1 MPLFSALAGAG
12 LARHTVAITPSVAL
26 MSLLSQGP
34 RGLTFKLALFY
45 IALSLPTLL
54 LVEWT
59 VFAFEFRELMG
70 AVDRGR
76 LAAATEL
83 AADDLQRI
91 WPRGDGAD
99 DTQRALSTWA
109 ESLVL
114 QLERPRQGLSPEASY
129 VLTELSTAPIA
140 AAIID
145 ADSHVLARA
154 PHDGGWQ
161 AEVPEPD
168 DPAWRLARDQL
179 GARNLPG
186 SDAPQHVRR
195 VLTAVHGQD
204 GEVRGYLL
212 VELRLPTPWRKLAGE
227 LSFEWPI
234 LIGYLLVFGIASSL
248 FLVRWVTRRLN
259 HIADAASAW
268 SRGDFSTLIADG
280 TRDELGRLSHQL
292 NRMAQELKSLMAA
305 RAQLATLEER
315 ARLARDLHDTV
326 KQKAFALN
334 LQINAARRLLDPP
347 QQSAAPRLDEAAH
360 LTAEIQRELA
370 GMLAGLRSGEEPRPL
385 LAARLRDTAER
396 WARLNGLE
404 LELKLD
410 ETVHTDTRTSDEL
423 LRITDEALANTLRHS
438 GAHTVRMTLHRD
450 GEHLTLCVTDD
461 GVGGA
466 DVNDGMGLS
475 NMRSRA
481 ENLREGRFELQSAPG
496 AGTAVKVSCRYKEP
510 AT

>member
-1 MPLFSALAGAG
+1 
-12 LARHTVAITPSVAL
+12 
-26 MSLLSQGP
+26 MSLLSRGP

-59 VFAFEFRELMG
+59 VFAFEFRELM
-70 AVDRGR
+70 ASVDRGR
-76 LAAATEL
+76 LAAATE
-83 AADDLQRI
+83 AAANDLQRI
-91 WPRGDGAD
+91 WPHGDSRDEIERG
-99 DTQRALSTWA
+99 LSTWA

-129 VLTELSTAPIA
+129 VLTELSTTPIA
-140 AAIID
+140 AALVD
-145 ADSHVLARA
+145 AHGQVLARA
-154 PHDGGWQ
+154 PREGEWQ
-161 AEVPEPD
+161 AQVPTPED
-168 DPAWRLARDQL
+168 AVWLLARNRD
-179 GARNLPG
+179 GATSLPG
-186 SDAPQHVRR
+186 TDTPQHVRR
-195 VLTAVHGQD
+195 VLAAVRAPNGD
-204 GEVRGYLL
+204 TRGFLL
-212 VELRLPTPWRKLAGE
+212 VELRLPPPWRKLASE

-259 HIADAASAW
+259 HIADAATAW
-268 SRGDFSTLIADG
+268 SRGDFSTLIADD
-280 TRDELGRLSHQL
+280 THDELGRLSHQL

-315 ARLARDLHDTV
+315 GRLARDLHDTV

-347 QQSAAPRLDEAAH
+347 QQAAAPRLDEAAR

-370 GMLAGLRSGEEPRPL
+370 GMLAGLRGNEEPRPL

-404 LELKLD
+404 LELALD
-410 ETVHTDTRTSDEL
+410 EGVHADPRTSDEL
-423 LRITDEALANTLRHS
+423 LRITEEALANTLRHS
-438 GAHTVRMTLHRD
+438 GAHAVHLALGGDGVRLA
-450 GEHLTLCVTDD
+450 LCIADD

-466 DVNDGMGLS
+466 DDAGDGMGLS

-481 ENLREGRFELQSAPG
+481 ETLREGRFELESAPG
-496 AGTAVKVSCRYKEP
+496 AGTAVKVSCRYKET
-510 AT
+510 AA